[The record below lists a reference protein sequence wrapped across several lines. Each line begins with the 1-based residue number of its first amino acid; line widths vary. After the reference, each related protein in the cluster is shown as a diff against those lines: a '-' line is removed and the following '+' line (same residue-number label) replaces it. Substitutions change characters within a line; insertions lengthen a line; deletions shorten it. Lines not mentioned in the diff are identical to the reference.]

1 MITKESKR
9 IIIYDLDDTLYENTW
24 EIFNTLMGVTQEED
38 IVLYNKRK
46 EGIINQQEWLD
57 SLYSIYSKDRNKLKR
72 EYMLSLIDSF
82 HKKKG
87 VDDIIKYLKEKGY
100 KQYLLSGG
108 LDIIT
113 KIIADRL
120 GIIFLGASIETI
132 FDQNDM
138 LTGFKT
144 SPSESKFKLK
154 QVIQLKESLSC
165 NPEDIVC
172 LGDGFNDGEIFK
184 YTKHGITFTNS
195 AIVDLAW
202 KQIKDISELKL
213 VL

>member
-1 MITKESKR
+1 MKNEKE
-9 IIIYDLDDTLYENTW
+9 I
-24 EIFNTLMGVTQEED
+24 
-38 IVLYNKRK
+38 
-46 EGIINQQEWLD
+46 
-57 SLYSIYSKDRNKLKR
+57 
-72 EYMLSLIDSF
+72 SLIDSF
-82 HKKKG
+82 HKKNG
-87 VDDIIKYLKEKGY
+87 VDDIIKYLKEKAY